1 MTAGALAGSRPAA
14 VGDEDARPTD
24 PATLE
29 PLGHV
34 PATTAAELD
43 DQGRRAQAALTG
55 GWATDSRLRAEVLH
69 GWAQQLLAHTDELV
83 AALVA
88 ETGKPVT
95 EARVELRASVD
106 ALLYNSGL
114 TRYVGGRAG
123 TLPDGNVAHLVREPV
138 GVTAFIVPWNWPVL
152 LLLRDLAPA
161 LAAGVTALV
170 KPALQTTL
178 VTRRVLELG
187 RAAGV
192 PDDVLHLVVGDGRA
206 GSEAIRHPLVRAV
219 AFTGSTPV
227 GTQIM
232 RTAAEGMKRPLLELG
247 GKGASVVFADAD
259 VDAAVSASVA
269 AAVITA
275 GQMCM
280 ACTRILVER
289 PRYEEVLERVVDGV
303 RALRVGAPAE
313 EATQVGPL
321 ISPAAGER
329 VAAQL
334 AAVEGAAR
342 IAAGGERVQVGGLA
356 GWFQAPTVV
365 TDVAPDSPLVQQ
377 DLFAPVVTVEPFDDE
392 RGAVRLANATHYGLT
407 AGVWTSDVARAWRV
421 ARGLEFGTVW
431 VNGWNKSY
439 PEMPSGGFK
448 SSGMGRTRG
457 VEGVEQFTELKHV
470 HFTVP
475 GLPGPDGG

>member
-1 MTAGALAGSRPAA
+1 MTAATLAGRLDTADG
-14 VGDEDARPTD
+14 VEDARPVD
-24 PATLE
+24 PASLE

-34 PATTAAELD
+34 PATTQEELD
-43 DQGRRAQAALTG
+43 DAARRAQAELLRPG
-55 GWATDSRLRAEVLH
+55 GWATDSRLRAEVLYA
-69 GWAQQLLAHTDELV
+69 WAQQLVAHTDELV

-95 EARVELRASVD
+95 EARLELRGSVD

-114 TRYVGGRAG
+114 ARFVGGRAG

-138 GVTAFIVPWNWPVL
+138 GVTTFIVPWNWPVL

-170 KPALQTTL
+170 KPSVQTTL
-178 VTRRVLELG
+178 VTRRVLALG
-187 RAAGV
+187 AAAGV
-192 PDDVLHLVVGDGRA
+192 PSDVVHLVVGDVRA
-206 GSEAIRHPLVRAV
+206 AQAAIAHPAVRAV

-227 GTQIM
+227 GAQIM
-232 RTAAEGMKRPLLELG
+232 RAAADGMKRPLLELG
-247 GKGASVVFADAD
+247 GKGASVILGDAD
-259 VDAAVSASVA
+259 VPAAVSASVA

-289 PRYEEVLERVVDGV
+289 SRYDEVLERVADGV
-303 RALRVGAPAE
+303 GALRVGHPAE
-313 EATQVGPL
+313 DGTQVGPL
-321 ISPAAGER
+321 ISPAAGQR
-329 VAAQL
+329 ISSQL
-334 AAVEGAAR
+334 AAAEGKVR
-342 IAAGGERVQVGGLA
+342 IVTGGERLPVDGLA

-365 TDVAPDSPLVQQ
+365 TGVAPDSPLVQQ

-392 RGAVRLANATHYGLT
+392 AQAVRLANASPYGLA
-407 AGVWTSDVARAWRV
+407 AGVWTSDVGRAWRV
-421 ARGLEFGTVW
+421 ARGVDFGTVW

-439 PEMPSGGFK
+439 PEMPSGGYK

-457 VEGVEQFTELKHV
+457 IEGLEQFTELKHV

-475 GLPGPDGG
+475 GP

>member
-1 MTAGALAGSRPAA
+1 VTSTALHTDAA
-14 VGDEDARPTD
+14 ATDEDARPVN

-34 PATTAAELD
+34 PATSDAELD
-43 DQGRRAQAALTG
+43 ELARRAQAALKG
-55 GWATDSRLRAEVLH
+55 GWSTDSRLRAEVLH
-69 GWAQQLLAHTDELV
+69 AWAQSLTAHSGELV

-95 EARVELRASVD
+95 EARIEVRGSVD

-114 TRYVGGRAG
+114 ARYLGGRAG

-138 GVTAFIVPWNWPVL
+138 GVTTFIVPWNWPAL

-170 KPALQTTL
+170 KPAPQTTL
-178 VTRRVLELG
+178 VTERVLALG
-187 RAAGV
+187 REAGV
-192 PDDVLHLVVGDGRA
+192 PADVLHLVVGGARTGHA
-206 GSEAIRHPLVRAV
+206 AISHPAVRAV
-219 AFTGSTPV
+219 AFTGSTHV

-232 RTAAEGMKRPLLELG
+232 RSAAEGMKRPLLELG

-259 VDAAVSASVA
+259 LDAAVAAAVA

-280 ACTRILVER
+280 ACTRVLVDR
-289 PRYEEVLERVVDGV
+289 RVYAEVLERMAAGV
-303 RALRVGAPAE
+303 RALRVGDPVDD
-313 EATQVGPL
+313 ATQVGPL

-334 AAVEGAAR
+334 AAAASHVR
-342 IAAGGERVQVGGLA
+342 IVAGGQRMQVDGLA
-356 GWFQAPTVV
+356 GYFLSPTVV
-365 TDVAPDSPLVQQ
+365 TDLAPDSPLVQE
-377 DLFAPVVTVEPFDDE
+377 DLFAPVVTVEAFDDE
-392 RGAVRLANATHYGLT
+392 AQAVRLANATPYGLA
-407 AGVWTSDVARAWRV
+407 AGVWTSDVGRAWRV
-421 ARGLEFGTVW
+421 ARAIEAGTVW

-439 PEMPSGGFK
+439 PEMPSGGYK

-457 VEGVEQFTELKHV
+457 VEGIEQFTDLKHI
-470 HFTVP
+470 HFSVP
-475 GLPGPDGG
+475 PVAEEGSRS

>member
-1 MTAGALAGSRPAA
+1 VTAGALAPTEAGA
-14 VGDEDARPTD
+14 DEDARPLD
-24 PATLE
+24 PASLA

-34 PATTAAELD
+34 PATTPEELD
-43 DQGRRAQAALTG
+43 DRARRAEAALP

-69 GWAQQLLAHTDELV
+69 AWAQQLRAHADELV

-88 ETGKPVT
+88 ETGKPVA
-95 EARVELRASVD
+95 EARIEVRASVD

-114 TRYVGGRAG
+114 ARYVGGRAG
-123 TLPDGNVAHLVREPV
+123 TLPDGSVAHLVREPV
-138 GVTAFIVPWNWPVL
+138 GVTVFVVPWNWPVL

-178 VTRRVLELG
+178 VTRRVLALG
-187 RAAGV
+187 AAAGV
-192 PDDVLHLVVGDGRA
+192 PGDVLHLVVGDAAVGRA
-206 GSEAIRHPLVRAV
+206 AIRHPSVRAV

-227 GTQIM
+227 GADIL

-259 VDAAVSASVA
+259 VEAAVAASVA
-269 AAVITA
+269 ASVITA

-280 ACTRILVER
+280 ACTRILVDR
-289 PRYEEVLERVVDGV
+289 RRYDEVLERVVDGV
-303 RALRVGAPAE
+303 RALRIGPPAQE
-313 EATQVGPL
+313 GTQVGPL

-334 AAVEGAAR
+334 AACERDVR
-342 IAAGGERVQVGGLA
+342 IVAGGERVPVDGLA

-365 TDVAPDSPLVQQ
+365 TDVAPESPLVQR
-377 DLFAPVVTVEPFDDE
+377 DLFAPVVTVEAFDDE
-392 RGAVRLANATHYGLT
+392 AAAVRLANATSFGLA
-407 AGVWTSDVARAWRV
+407 AGVWTADVGRAWRIGR
-421 ARGLEFGTVW
+421 ALSFGTVW

-439 PEMPSGGFK
+439 PEMPSGGHK
-448 SSGMGRTRG
+448 SSGIGRTRG
-457 VEGVEQFTELKHV
+457 IEGVEQFTELKHL

-475 GLPGPDGG
+475 GETG